1 MYASNMSLEERV
13 RLGVIPQECMDIVE
27 EAQQKLI
34 EMEKELNY
42 YKGREEL
49 LSEQVY
55 FAREVI
61 GNIQEGVK
69 QARSVGQARQAVE
82 HALAEGYFEL

>member
-1 MYASNMSLEERV
+1 MYASNMTFEERV
-13 RLGVIPQECMDIVE
+13 RLGTIPQECMDIVE

-49 LSEQVY
+49 LSEQAY

-69 QARSVGQARQAVE
+69 QAQQAVE